1 MRRRISIVRNIR
13 KGDVLADKALTIKMD
28 GIKEGTLEAGYR
40 LVFDANDKAHTLTVS
55 HKGEW
60 NLELNYSV
68 PAGNDDIILVLDNEG
83 SNYNI
88 APGDHRKL
96 TIRRDSANPSVGLW
110 VEIDGKMHPVVWY
123 LDNAGDWMYVHVD
136 TAEHTIKFQGHGLFG
151 SKDSREVKVPA
162 GTEDV
167 EYLVTVNADKTVT
180 VKQKKARV
188 KTVEVNTKPKS
199 NNVLPGG
206 LSDDKLRGTLKRQL
220 KSEGC
225 KLFDLLYKNRV
236 DFLRVEVGSGAI
248 SFNYPDGTGFKT
260 GQTIFYT
267 GLVDKATP
275 SITEW
280 KTVINSQE
288 DKNTILKF
296 IRDYINSDACH
307 NFVMEGKDI
316 FRKEK
321 PAANHPKKEQKA
333 DVYGSST
340 TYYLKME
347 IKALFRQDG
356 GELYQWITNPA
367 ESGIGSMSMDVM
379 DDGVWFNGLYADPA
393 KPVVK
398 GKYIHF
404 KEINQ
409 NTDELRQM
417 AKMTG
422 ASFPDA
428 VNPYNLLKTD
438 EETEILQKIL
448 QEFINSDQCTGIHI
462 EDDEIKPEPGFGI
475 DVADSATM
483 SFLKG
488 DYLRP
493 LFYLPNGILCNA
505 MCNQNPPAEY
515 IDVAVGTAG
524 ISFHGHFRGMSA
536 GEVKTIFSVLWEDI
550 NDETVLLAAEKMKG
564 IKGHGPVITRLDSQK
579 DRDAVIQV
587 IREYIEEE
595 VTVAYMEGNR
605 IYLIPEVNEKPE
617 HPDMNYSLTSSVLWY
632 EMLDR
637 FGEKSEFAER
647 TKETPATCFVT
658 AEADRLRINMMF
670 EDEAGTTEVV
680 EIKYSDCTFDKMP
693 SSWEQLKIT
702 DWQNR
707 FDRLDDPE
715 DQKELVDYL
724 MWMMDVFRHIIIEG
738 NSFRTR
744 RKGEEIIEVEQ
755 TLTGRMM
762 ARKVVKLFDLDGEF
776 IDIMRHSDIKFC
788 HIAGYKDYLAF
799 IFNNTDGKVVK
810 TIYRGFAELVDEEF
824 LSGED
829 CFDHL
834 TCGYEKDELSYFL
847 GKAVGELPYMRTR
860 SDNHLDSN
868 ILFLNRNMVPGF
880 DEPYIP
886 ESAEVQPDIEPDTQP
901 DVQNEWSVESA
912 PTTLAVIAELNQQ
925 FGEGGGLARFM
936 KDMGLNKA
944 ELMTGSH
951 EIVIGFWKD
960 DSCTSRISMQYAQYA
975 SGEEGAY
982 QMLDEENR
990 SKLQNCIQAA
1000 VPYLTYREDGR

>member
-1 MRRRISIVRNIR
+1 MKRRISLIRNPGN
-13 KGDVLADKALTIKMD
+13 GDVLENKQIIVKLD
-28 GIKEGTLEAGYR
+28 GWKVGQFLQGQR
-40 LVFDANDKAHTLTVS
+40 LVFDADEKVHTLTVS
-55 HKGEW
+55 YKGELS
-60 NLELNYSV
+60 LELNYQI
-68 PAGNDDIILVLDNEG
+68 PAGNDDMILALLCEG
-83 SNYNI
+83 NQYTLKQV
-88 APGDHRKL
+88 PHREL
-96 TIRRDSANPSVGLW
+96 TIRRDDANPNLGLSLQ
-110 VEIDGKMHPVVWY
+110 IDGRVHPAAPR
-123 LDNAGDWMYVHVD
+123 LDAGGWLTICID
-136 TAEHTIKFQGHGLFG
+136 TANHTLNLQGYGIMWNQKAR
-151 SKDSREVKVPA
+151 SIKVPA
-162 GTEDV
+162 GTGNE
-167 EYLVTVNADKTVT
+167 EYFVTVNADKTVT
-180 VKQKKARV
+180 VKKKQPV
-188 KTVEVNTKPKS
+188 QEKNEKKPQNPS
-199 NNVLPGG
+199 NNILPGG
-206 LSDDKLRGTLKRQL
+206 LSDNKLRNALDLQL
-220 KSEGC
+220 MSEGD

-248 SFNYPDGTGFKT
+248 SFNYPDGTGFRT

-267 GLVDKATP
+267 GLADKAAP
-275 SITEW
+275 SITE
-280 KTVINSQE
+280 KRIVIDSQQ
-288 DKNTILKF
+288 DRNTILNF
-296 IRDYINSDACH
+296 IRNYINSDERPES
-307 NFVMEGKDI
+307 VMEGKDI
-316 FRKEK
+316 YRNPEFDRKVI
-321 PAANHPKKEQKA
+321 KKAE
-333 DVYGSST
+333 DIYGSST
-340 TYYLKME
+340 TYHLKME
-347 IKALFRQDG
+347 IKALLNPEH
-356 GELYQWITNPA
+356 GEVYQWLKNSEKNGVFRVGFGAVDDCIVFDAYSTN
-367 ESGIGSMSMDVM
+367 SS
-379 DDGVWFNGLYADPA
+379 NN
-393 KPVVK
+393 PV
-398 GKYIHF
+398 YI
-404 KEINQ
+404 KEIFYKDINK
-409 NTDELRQM
+409 DADSLRQM

-422 ASFPDA
+422 GNFPEE
-428 VNPYNLLKTD
+428 VNPFEFL
-438 EETEILQKIL
+438 ETWEKESLINEILQ
-448 QEFINSDQCTGIHI
+448 QFINSDQCPGVYY
-462 EDDEIKPEPGFGI
+462 DDHAIWLDPDYSI

-505 MCNQNPPAEY
+505 MCDQNPPAEY

-524 ISFHGHFRGMSA
+524 ISFNGHFRGMSA

-550 NDETVLLAAEKMKG
+550 NDETVLIAAEKMKG

-587 IREYIEEE
+587 IREYIKEE

-605 IYLIPEVNEKPE
+605 IYLRPEVNERPE

-658 AEADRLRINMMF
+658 AETDRLRINMMF
-670 EDEAGTTEVV
+670 EEEAGTTEVV

-810 TIYRGFAELVDEEF
+810 TIYRDFAELVDEEF

-868 ILFLNRNMVPGF
+868 ILFLNRNMVPGL

-990 SKLQNCIQAA
+990 RTLQNCIQAA